1 MGDVDEFV
9 EQSVERVGEFFA
21 IVDGLDD
28 DAIFTAV
35 RAETDQPRIVV
46 GDGVSVVCE
55 LVELVK
61 AKAFFLQ
68 SETEVI
74 RTERIDEDSDLIGH

>member
-1 MGDVDEFV
+1 MGNADERIQ
-9 EQSVERVGEFFA
+9 QSGENVGKFFA
-21 IVDGLDD
+21 VVDGLDD
-28 DAIFTAV
+28 NAILAAV

-46 GDGVSVVCE
+46 GDGISVACK

-61 AKAFFLQ
+61 VKAFLFQL
-68 SETEVI
+68 ETEVI